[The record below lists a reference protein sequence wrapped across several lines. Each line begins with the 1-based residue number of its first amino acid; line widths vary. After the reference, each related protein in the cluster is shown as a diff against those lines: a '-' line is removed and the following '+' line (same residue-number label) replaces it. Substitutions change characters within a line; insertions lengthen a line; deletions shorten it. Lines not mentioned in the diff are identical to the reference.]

1 MLKTVSSITNAI
13 GALNYKG
20 TWNASTNSPA
30 LASGVGTKGD
40 YYVVSVAGS
49 TNLDGETLW
58 GVGDW
63 AAFNGTVWQKV
74 DGGSTGNFTT
84 VNSTQT
90 ASVATASGNL
100 NVGATTGTAKLNVV
114 GAYDGSAP
122 SVNSTI
128 HSRINNGGAISLW
141 TSGNAY
147 SYMWTQAIQDDGSN
161 NLKNMV
167 LQPLGAGI
175 GIGLNPG
182 YQFEVSTDSAAKPS
196 TNTWTIASDSR
207 VKTVIGE
214 YTKGVD
220 AICSLRPV
228 LYRYNGKAGFID
240 DGKDKVSIIAQEAM
254 SSFPDCVGSFMRKLH
269 EDDQEET
276 QLFNWNGHEVT
287 FALINSVKEL
297 KAEIDSL
304 KSEIASIKGV

>member
-13 GALNYKG
+13 GALNYAG

-49 TNLDGETLW
+49 TNLDGQTLW

-84 VNSTQT
+84 INSTQG
-90 ASVATASGNL
+90 ASLATSSGDVV
-100 NVGATTGTAKLNVV
+100 VGALAAAAKFDVV
-114 GAYDGSAP
+114 GAYQGSAP
-122 SVNSTI
+122 SASNPPLQRV
-128 HSRINNGGAISLW
+128 NNGGSISLW
-141 TSGNAY
+141 TSALAY
-147 SYMWTQAIQDDGSN
+147 TYMWLQAIQDDGSN
-161 NLKNMV
+161 NAKAIVFN
-167 LQPLGAGI
+167 PLGGPV

-240 DGKDKVSIIAQEAM
+240 DGKDKVSIIAQEAI
-254 SSFPDCVGSFMRKLH
+254 SSFPDCVGSFMRKLN

-304 KSEIASIKGV
+304 KSQIETIKGA